1 MNRWSSASENSVLT
15 EGLNLLLKAA
25 SLAELVLNV
34 NLETQSN
41 SLKPTSKF
49 IKTNFQFNFRSLL
62 LLKDNTHFNA
72 NVELK
77 ASSYPMCCG
86 FGSGRISITGICQIN
101 LTFYL

>member
-72 NVELK
+72 NLELK
-77 ASSYPMCCG
+77 ASYPMCCG